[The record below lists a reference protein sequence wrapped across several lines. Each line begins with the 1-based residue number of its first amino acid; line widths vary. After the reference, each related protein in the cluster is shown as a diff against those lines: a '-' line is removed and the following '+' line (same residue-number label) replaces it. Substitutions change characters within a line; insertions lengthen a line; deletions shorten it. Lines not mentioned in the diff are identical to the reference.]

1 MNTLSH
7 ILRTDLRQFRML
19 IAVFVVLALAE
30 TALEIALPILAG
42 DTRLGL
48 SLATASSLVWI
59 TIVLFNVLLVGVI
72 VQAHALVGSD
82 AFWMTRPFPPRTLL
96 LSKVAVIALLL
107 IGLPVLCNIG
117 VMILYQVPPGRIAT
131 VAIHSILLRAV
142 FLVFLMSAASLTR
155 NVAGLALLCGGALLA
170 FALTIVIS
178 AMVMRARMEDEVAM
192 LAVNVSPLAVS
203 GHDST
208 ADVLVLLLLIAAGV
222 LLLLVQYRTR
232 LRRLSVPAGAA
243 AIAVAFGIASIW
255 PWPILQARVSVP
267 DWAGTNTVLL
277 SARPATF
284 YFDRHHEWVT
294 HGRRWR
300 AGRARVTLENASPG
314 WEAQVRVASSAIT
327 LSDGT
332 RLEGRAVPYSQAVAL
347 NATED
352 VPRRT
357 VMRAVLGVQ
366 RVAGLFDG
374 GPAQP
379 ILIVVPD
386 SDFQAHS
393 GKSGD
398 YHGTFRVDLSRV
410 DIAAS
415 LPLERGAGYRDGAES
430 FIIDDVRQ
438 GESVSLRVR
447 SSGASTMFDRGA
459 PRHYEY
465 YLRNKRLSQA
475 TATWTRPALQSL
487 LGLGFVGF
495 GSASH
500 VPTGMAFGF
509 GVHAAIVEHRL
520 SNPFPD
526 DAVAIDDQ
534 WIADADLVIVRVT
547 QSGSVVKTL
556 EASGFTIQE
565 RPAKSQPE
573 TP

>member
-131 VAIHSILLRAV
+131 VAIQSILLRAV

-155 NVAGLALLCGGALLA
+155 NLAGLALLCGGALLA

-222 LLLLVQYRTR
+222 LLLLVRTAPACGGCR
-232 LRRLSVPAGAA
+232 SPRVPPPSRSRSASLRS
-243 AIAVAFGIASIW
+243 
-255 PWPILQARVSVP
+255 
-267 DWAGTNTVLL
+267 
-277 SARPATF
+277 
-284 YFDRHHEWVT
+284 
-294 HGRRWR
+294 GRGRSCRR
-300 AGRARVTLENASPG
+300 AYQCRTGLGRIPCFSP
-314 WEAQVRVASSAIT
+314 
-327 LSDGT
+327 
-332 RLEGRAVPYSQAVAL
+332 P
-347 NATED
+347 
-352 VPRRT
+352 VPRRSIST
-357 VMRAVLGVQ
+357 ATMSGSPTDADGVLAALGSPSKTPA
-366 RVAGLFDG
+366 RG
-374 GPAQP
+374 GRLKSVSPA
-379 ILIVVPD
+379 
-386 SDFQAHS
+386 A
-393 GKSGD
+393 
-398 YHGTFRVDLSRV
+398 RSRS
-410 DIAAS
+410 AM
-415 LPLERGAGYRDGAES
+415 ERGSKAEPS
-430 FIIDDVRQ
+430 PIR
-438 GESVSLRVR
+438 RR
-447 SSGASTMFDRGA
+447 SR
-459 PRHYEY
+459 
-465 YLRNKRLSQA
+465 
-475 TATWTRPALQSL
+475 
-487 LGLGFVGF
+487 
-495 GSASH
+495 
-500 VPTGMAFGF
+500 
-509 GVHAAIVEHRL
+509 
-520 SNPFPD
+520 
-526 DAVAIDDQ
+526 
-534 WIADADLVIVRVT
+534 
-547 QSGSVVKTL
+547 
-556 EASGFTIQE
+556 
-565 RPAKSQPE
+565 
-573 TP
+573 